1 MTDFLA
7 IFHSRE
13 DTQRSQLKKE
23 DALTTTYVR
32 IRGDI
37 QQQQQPKQQFPQ
49 QNILTPDDGRIGRNM
64 L

>member
-1 MTDFLA
+1 M
-7 IFHSRE
+7 IRSRK

-37 QQQQQPKQQFPQ
+37 QQQQQLKQQFPQ
-49 QNILTPDDGRIGRNM
+49 QKHLTPDDGPIGGHM